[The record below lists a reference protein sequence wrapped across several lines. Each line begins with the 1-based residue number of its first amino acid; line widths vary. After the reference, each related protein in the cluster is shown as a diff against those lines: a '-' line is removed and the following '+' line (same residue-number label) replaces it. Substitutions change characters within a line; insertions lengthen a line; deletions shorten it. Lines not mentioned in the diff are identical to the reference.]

1 MRRLLSVRQII
12 EEEGFD
18 PDSVYLDPEDLV
30 ELDEV
35 EDQED

>member
-18 PDSVYLDPEDLV
+18 PDSVYLDPEDLI

-35 EDQED
+35 EDEED